1 MGKKQFK
8 TESKRLLDMMINSIY
23 THKEIF
29 LRELISNA
37 SDALDKL
44 YYQSLQSGDT
54 GVKRSD
60 FVIRIDTDKD
70 ARTMT
75 ITDNGIGM
83 TRDELEQNLGT
94 IARSGSLAFKEEHAS
109 DDDDSA
115 TAKAKRATDIIGQ
128 FGVGFYSAFMVADQV
143 TVTSKAYGSE
153 EANCWTSSG
162 TDGYTVEPAE
172 KDGHGTEIVL
182 HMKEDAEGE
191 NYTRF
196 LEEYEIRNLIRKYS
210 DYIRYPIQMMVAKS
224 RPKTEEAPEEGKMPE
239 METFYE
245 METLNTMEPIWKRQK
260 SKVKDEDY
268 NEYYKSKFND
278 YIDPARVMRTSVEG
292 VSSYTAL
299 LFVPGH
305 LPYDY
310 YSKEYEK
317 GLQLYSSGVLIMDK
331 CKELVPDYFNF
342 VRGLVDSPDLS
353 LNISR
358 EMLQHDRQLANIG
371 RNLEKKIKREL
382 VKWMKED
389 REGYEKFF
397 HDFGRQIKYGLYE
410 GFGMNKDMLADLLLF
425 YSSTEEKNVTL
436 DEYIERMPEDQKYI
450 YYVPGETVEKI
461 NMLPQTEAAKAKGL
475 EVLYF
480 TDDVDEFAIK
490 MIRDYKDKEFRSIS
504 EENLAEDQT
513 EEEKKAMEEL
523 AADNQELLT
532 FMKDTLAGRVVE
544 VSFSGRLADA
554 PVCLTSKGGLSLEM
568 EKTLNRMPGE
578 EGIHAD
584 KVLELN
590 PENPAI
596 QSLQETFGKG
606 EDGKEVAAAITR
618 LLFNQAMLISG
629 LTVDDPSQMGED
641 LCKLITK

>member
-153 EANCWTSSG
+153 EANCWTSAG

>member
-153 EANCWTSSG
+153 EANCWTSAG

-224 RPKTEEAPEEGKMPE
+224 RPKTEEAPEEGKTPE